1 MVKSYPLLKTL
12 TDQLMEVIRMYDFK
26 VQWCPICNQGWVEIV
41 KDTVSGQLFCC
52 CSECENEWDDVKNI
66 SNKTCNKEYRYGCI
80 TDPDY
85 EEVIEK
91 NGILILSKNSLVLQ
105 LF

>member
-1 MVKSYPLLKTL
+1 
-12 TDQLMEVIRMYDFK
+12 MYEFK
-26 VQWCPICNQGWVEIV
+26 VKWCPICNQGWVEIV

-66 SNKTCNKEYRYGCI
+66 SNKSCNAEYKYGDI

-85 EEVIEK
+85 EEIKEK
-91 NGILILSKNSLVLQ
+91 KWDIYIIKE
-105 LF
+105 